1 MRVRKLQSTDS
12 NFLLAINLYGMENK
26 IQTKIFS
33 SYIFNMLAENKKNHA
48 SKEESFASAS
58 L

>member
-33 SYIFNMLAENKKNHA
+33 SYIFNMLAEN
-48 SKEESFASAS
+48 
-58 L
+58 